1 MLPIVTRNFM
11 DFVLFFANKT
21 MSIRTSFDVKSRR
34 QYLQIVNGWWPCQ
47 QITIKGIRFTSYIV
61 DACLSPVF
69 DLVIFHLISSSL
81 DK

>member
-47 QITIKGIRFTSYIV
+47 QITIKGKYKVYKLYRGCV
-61 DACLSPVF
+61 LVACL
-69 DLVIFHLISSSL
+69 
-81 DK
+81 